1 MSQFNLS
8 IENLGAARLLAN
20 PDNVEL
26 RQVITRVKANVAS
39 LERGSLYGDR
49 YGGGKTLTQIVGET
63 WLDNPKMSDA
73 ALIANA
79 SHTIKDT
86 SSLISKESQDITQRR
101 FPDYASNPLQRF
113 AASLKAIFISSSPED
128 VEQIATEILEGN
140 SSYGLLGPGERT
152 PRINQ
157 RYTIDDPVG
166 IGTSIHDNNTA
177 NDEINRQK
185 VAEGQLPANFVEQN
199 SENTAV
205 WGYASDE
212 GSALAMFFGV
222 LRDAPSRPETDTGIV
237 GAAVGGQIASYFVDD
252 NFASQLLVKPIGATV
267 TGWIGDSVDQL
278 FTDDKSIGFISLPN
292 RFISN
297 TISNV
302 ASLVSGEISEEV
314 IELLDLDSPLE
325 QIATSTIVSTT
336 TSRGLALTADSL
348 LGSEIAI
355 KYFGA
360 SPVATQVQVVDSLGE
375 IKGQAVADFSLSSFG
390 TSLANAGGAAIG
402 SFAGA
407 QASDKLLNTDS
418 REAQFGGSLGSTVG
432 SILGQMFIPIPIP
445 GAGAAIGAAVGNLY
459 GSFIGYLLDEAP
471 VLAYILAPGA
481 SIVIEVVDFLVDED
495 FPRAAYVVKA
505 EDGTFLAEFAYELD
519 EGSIELAEA
528 LGKAAENQLNYWTST
543 IGGTVLSSDNIYYGH
558 RADEDGNQ
566 MVYQL
571 EDDAPGG
578 SSWRRRVG
586 FGDDSEAAVEAGVTV
601 QLTTTKIEGGDLY
614 IKRALANLEETRGS
628 LEELNKVFQAAKEY
642 GISKDNSVL
651 YAEYVED
658 LEENAIPNADKK
670 IVELRSRP
678 WERFVPPSLD
688 ESIITEVS
696 EELSPETIEL
706 SLENDDLIIDGKRE
720 VNWIKTQFGNKPQ
733 FIRFNDDSL
742 YNIVVYI
749 EPIVA
754 IPGGLLG
761 GDSDPVIIGEETKVK
776 LELYTPD
783 PTIRDFGLEFLPTQ
797 VSLALN
803 GNDLIVEG
811 EVISDW
817 LTKTGAR
824 LKYLRFADGSRFQIV
839 AENGNVQLQHEF
851 VSNWKEIKAR
861 AAALNLDTPQASD
874 LYKGDDLT
882 QIIHANGGI
891 VQGEDDSNDV
901 LISSAA
907 AETLKGGR
915 GDDIYRYSSGNG
927 SDIIEDTGGVDVIE
941 LGGNIQ
947 LNDLTLTQNNND
959 LTITI
964 AAANSASNAAEDKIT
979 IKDIASNSIEF
990 IRLSNNEEY
999 LINNASGQ
1007 WQLIPASTVQTSSN
1021 DSAILQGTLGRD
1033 TLRGTGENDTL
1044 QGGSGND
1051 IYLYSIGDGNR
1062 TTIYDTGD
1070 YEGIVRDGGTDTLVL
1085 GTTTLPLLALEE
1097 KDLIV
1102 TVAYVPPSLDA
1113 DSGAAEPQ
1121 PIEIRVKDWTEEN
1134 SRIEFIRLANGQ
1146 DYVPVIQQDGSVT
1159 LQSTQIDGQS
1169 TVDVQLDVPDSYEL
1183 SSRNLAVVDF
1193 QGNGLQLISAQDA
1206 FAMSDQDDDGSLEQ
1220 TGWVAPTDGFLVID
1234 QNNDGQITDLNEFI
1248 SLTAQPEVTH
1258 LNSLNSNGDNFLN
1271 VQDDSFNQLRIWT
1284 DNNGNNRVELGE
1296 LAALHRYGI
1305 ADISLHSQAKNFEL
1319 AGNLVSSST
1328 YFTQLG
1334 YRYRNRSQIFDVA
1347 FAYNPDG
1354 VKLEELGNGLN
1365 QFTFENKPN
1374 IIVADST
1381 ASDLNLEIDPTLTY
1395 SVTGGGGNDTLRV
1408 LPGST
1413 AGAILNGGDGDD
1425 TLVGGDGFDILNGAE
1440 GRDVIK
1446 GGGGD
1451 DTITVDQDDFL
1462 FALDGG
1468 DGFDIVTID
1477 ERDRF
1482 HLKLSDRNNIE
1493 SIIGNRGGDDITYE
1507 GSNSVLISGGTGN
1520 DTLTGGD
1527 GDDQIEG
1534 GENDDDLFG
1543 GDGNDLILGSIGDDQ
1558 LHGEDDDDQLYGQA
1572 GDDLLEGGNGNDF
1585 LDGSIGNDLL
1595 IGGKG
1600 DNTYVFGRDYGVD
1613 TIDIDY
1619 RHTGIETVSFKSGIT
1634 PEDITFWRKSDSVY
1648 EQDNLYIAIKD
1659 THDRLIIKDQFAGLN
1674 SGVDQF
1680 IFADGSTL
1688 EIAEIKAQLL
1698 ESTNGDDSLFG
1709 YYKED
1714 SVLDGGAGNDTLDGD
1729 SGENI
1734 YAFGRGY
1741 GIDTIITSYNSDL
1754 ETVRFNSGITPA
1766 DVILSR
1772 LSGSSPSDKL
1782 QISIKNT
1789 LDRLIVEDQ
1798 FRGNAYNIDQF
1809 SFADGTTWTA
1819 RDVELQLLQS
1829 TDGDD
1834 TLIGY
1839 FGSDDILQGD
1849 AGNDTLDGN
1858 SGQNTYIFGRG
1869 DGVDTID
1876 SNYNSGVDTL
1886 KFKAGISST
1895 DITFWREPSS
1905 TSSVHNRLYFGIK
1918 NTSDQVIVEDH
1929 FFGSEYGID
1938 EVVFDNGTTWTRE
1951 YIEAQLLQSTNGDD
1965 MLTGYAGDDLL
1976 DGAGGNDIL
1985 NGKTGQNTYR
1995 FGRGDGVD
2003 RITSNYN
2010 TKVDTLQLESGIS
2023 PTDLSFARKPSN
2035 VAERNDLYIGINN
2048 TADRIIIED
2057 QFYGNGYGIDQI
2069 KFADGTVISSDDISA
2084 MSLPESIPGDDIFV
2098 GADEENTLGDANG
2111 NDLFQGGIGNDTYV
2125 FNRGHGQDTIEE
2137 DNLGFNSYYDI
2148 VKFGAGLNPE
2158 TMKIVREDKNLVFI
2172 IPDSSD
2178 RLTIKDQFDY
2188 AYEAISIE
2196 EFQFDGGKAIWTKED
2211 IKQYL
2216 LTSNSTN
2223 GNDLVVG
2230 YSEGI
2235 NSETLDGGP
2244 GNDFLEGGA
2253 GDDSYTFKKGYGQDT
2268 IREDY
2273 SGLNS
2278 FYDTV
2283 NFGEGLTPDTM
2294 NIFRQEHHL
2303 IFDVEDT
2310 RDRLIIENQ
2319 FDYPYESVAV
2329 EEFSFNN
2336 GASVWTKEDIK
2347 RYLIEINSTD
2357 GDDIIVG
2364 YSEDDSSGLGDNS
2377 SETLD
2382 GGLGN
2387 DVLRGGTGDD
2397 TYIFDYGYGQD
2408 LIEEDEY
2415 IWDSN
2420 YDTVKFGAG
2429 LTLNTMSL
2437 FREGNDLVFKVNGSD
2452 DRLTIRTQFN
2462 NPNEALSIEEFQFD
2476 NGSIV
2481 WTKEDIKRYLIELNS
2496 TDGDDIIVG
2505 YSEDDSSGLG
2515 DNSSETLD
2523 GGLGN
2528 DVLRGGTG
2536 DDTYIFDY
2544 GYGQDLIEEDE
2555 YIWDS
2560 NYDTVKFGAGLSPDT
2575 MEIVRKDNTLIFK
2588 VNGRSD
2594 RLTIEKQF
2602 DYPSEA
2608 YSVEEFQFDDGEIVW
2623 TKEDIKRY
2631 LLDINS
2637 TDGDDHIVGYS
2648 WTGHDDTL
2656 DGGIGHDLLEGGFG
2670 DDTYIFKAGY
2680 GKDIIQEDAYG
2691 SNSYH
2696 DTVKFGVGLT
2706 PDTLEILRQGE
2717 DLIFRLKGE
2726 EDQLTIER
2734 QFGTGEYYA
2743 VEEFQF
2749 DDGAIIWTKEDI
2761 KLAATEILPSPV
2773 LVTTAFD
2780 VVNDH
2785 LPTGEATITFT
2796 LENQGAVDAT
2806 AFDVGII
2813 HSNDDIIGNA
2823 DDVLVDTFTVNRL
2836 TSGQKSTQT
2845 KTVQLSRDLLNSRAQ
2860 VDDLTGLGSDHVSAS
2875 YDYLGIVIDPSNQLD
2890 DDIAPDDA
2898 LQGEGINKDDITYFP
2913 WDIDGNGLITPT
2925 DTIFVINRLGRS
2937 TPAADIK
2944 ADFDGNGVITPTD
2957 AISSIN
2963 RLGYSINPNVF
2974 E

>member
-1 MSQFNLS
+1 MADGKYKPIDQIRVGDEVMAFEALGELQPRKVTQTFVKYEQDVVALGNIRVTLGHSFLQSDGTFKPLANIAKDGFLVGVSGKLVPHPGIALINGKYTVYNFSVEGLHTYIAGEYRVHNESLS
-8 IENLGAARLLAN
+8 LYKPVTQTGVIGAA
-20 PDNVEL
+20 
-26 RQVITRVKANVAS
+26 I
-39 LERGSLYGDR
+39 
-49 YGGGKTLTQIVGET
+49 
-63 WLDNPKMSDA
+63 
-73 ALIANA
+73 
-79 SHTIKDT
+79 
-86 SSLISKESQDITQRR
+86 
-101 FPDYASNPLQRF
+101 
-113 AASLKAIFISSSPED
+113 
-128 VEQIATEILEGN
+128 
-140 SSYGLLGPGERT
+140 
-152 PRINQ
+152 
-157 RYTIDDPVG
+157 
-166 IGTSIHDNNTA
+166 
-177 NDEINRQK
+177 
-185 VAEGQLPANFVEQN
+185 
-199 SENTAV
+199 
-205 WGYASDE
+205 
-212 GSALAMFFGV
+212 
-222 LRDAPSRPETDTGIV
+222 
-237 GAAVGGQIASYFVDD
+237 GGQIGGYVASDT
-252 NFASQLLVKPIGATV
+252 FASQLISRSIGSTV
-267 TGWIGDSVDQL
+267 TGWIGDAIEYDLVYDETL
-278 FTDDKSIGFISLPN
+278 EALALPN
-292 RFISN
+292 RFVSSLISN
-297 TISNV
+297 AV
-302 ASLVSGEISEEV
+302 SLGAGELSEEV
-314 IELLDLDSPLE
+314 IDLLDLDSPLE
-325 QIATSTIVSTT
+325 QIAASTIISSTA
-336 TSRGLALTADSL
+336 SYGLALAANSL
-348 LGSEIAI
+348 LGDAIAI

-360 SPVATQVQVVDSLGE
+360 NPVVDQLGR
-375 IKGQAVADFSLSSFG
+375 IQRTNGQAVADLSLSSFAS
-390 TSLANAGGAAIG
+390 SLANAGGAALG
-402 SFAGA
+402 SLAGA
-407 QASDKLLNTDS
+407 EASDKFLNTDS
-418 REAQFGGSLGSTVG
+418 REAQIGGSLGSTVG
-432 SILGQMFIPIPIP
+432 SILGQMLPIPIP
-445 GAGAAIGAAVGNLY
+445 GVGAAIGAAVGNLY

-505 EDGTFLAEFAYELD
+505 EDGIFLAEFAYELD

-1354 VKLEELGNGLN
+1354 VRLEELGGGLN

-1374 IIVADST
+1374 IIIADST
-1381 ASDLNLEIDPTLTY
+1381 AGDLDLVIDPTATY
-1395 SVTGGGGNDTLRV
+1395 SITGGDGNDQLTV
-1408 LPGST
+1408 LAGST
-1413 AGAILNGGDGDD
+1413 AGAILNGGDGND
-1425 TLVGGDGFDILNGAE
+1425 TLTGADGFDILNGGK

-1446 GGGGD
+1446 AGGGD
-1451 DTITVDQDDFL
+1451 DTITVDSDDNL
-1462 FALDGG
+1462 YALDGG

-1482 HLKLSDRNNIE
+1482 HLTLEDRNNIE
-1493 SIIGNRGGDDITYE
+1493 SIIGNRAADKITYS

-1520 DTLTGGD
+1520 DNLTGGD

-1534 GENDDDLFG
+1534 GENDDELAG
-1543 GDGNDLILGSIGDDQ
+1543 GKGNDLILGSIGDDR
-1558 LHGEDDDDQLYGQA
+1558 LYGEDDDDQLYGQE
-1572 GDDLLEGGNGNDF
+1572 GDDYLEGGRGDDY
-1585 LDGSIGNDLL
+1585 LDGSIGNDILV
-1595 IGGKG
+1595 GGAG
-1600 DNTYVFGRDYGVD
+1600 ENTYIFGRDYGVD
-1613 TIDIDY
+1613 TIDVDY
-1619 RHTGIETVSFKSGIT
+1619 NNTGIETVRFKAGIT
-1634 PEDITFWRKSDSVY
+1634 LEDVIFWRKSDSIY
-1648 EQDNLYIAIKD
+1648 ARDNLYIAIKN
-1659 THDRLIIKDQFAGLN
+1659 THDRLTIKDQFAGATY
-1674 SGVDQF
+1674 GVDQF
-1680 IFADGSTL
+1680 VFADGTTL
-1688 EIAEIKAQLL
+1688 AIAEVKAQLL
-1698 ESTNGDDSLFG
+1698 ESTDGDDGLFG
-1709 YYKED
+1709 YDRED
-1714 SVLDGGAGNDTLDGD
+1714 NVLDGGAGNDTLDGD
-1729 SGENI
+1729 SGENV
-1734 YAFGRGY
+1734 YVFGRGY
-1741 GIDTIITSYNSDL
+1741 GIDTITTSYNSDF
-1754 ETVRFNSGITPA
+1754 ETVRFNPDISPA

-1772 LSGSSPSDKL
+1772 QPGSSPLTDKL

-1789 LDRLIVEDQ
+1789 HDRLIIADQ
-1798 FRGNAYNIDQF
+1798 FRGDAYNIDQF
-1809 SFADGTTWTA
+1809 VFSDGTTWTA
-1819 RDVELQLLQS
+1819 EDIEVQLLQP
-1829 TDGDD
+1829 TEGDD

-1839 FGSDDILQGD
+1839 ASDDLLRGE
-1849 AGNDTLDGN
+1849 AGNDTLAGD

-1869 DGVDTID
+1869 DGVDTLR
-1876 SNYNSGVDTL
+1876 SNYNSNIDTL
-1886 KFKAGISST
+1886 RLKVGIAPADVT
-1895 DITFWREPSS
+1895 VWREPNS
-1905 TSSVHNRLYFGIK
+1905 TSGSQNLFIGIK
-1918 NTSDQVIVEDH
+1918 NTSDQFIVENQ
-1929 FFGSEYGID
+1929 FFGSPYGLD
-1938 EVVFDNGTTWTRE
+1938 EVVFDDGTIWTRE
-1951 YIEAQLLQSTNGDD
+1951 YLESQLLQSTDADD
-1965 MLTGYAGDDLL
+1965 ILIGYAEDDLL
-1976 DGAGGNDIL
+1976 DGKMGNDTL
-1985 NGKTGQNTYR
+1985 NGGLGQNTYV
-1995 FGRGDGVD
+1995 FGRGGGVD
-2003 RITSNYN
+2003 KITSNYN
-2010 TKVDTLQLESGIS
+2010 PSPDTLRLEEGIS
-2023 PTDLSFARKPSN
+2023 SADIVFARN
-2035 VAERNDLYIGINN
+2035 VNNSVERNNLYIGIKN
-2048 TADRIIIED
+2048 TADRLIIED
-2057 QFYGNGYGIDQI
+2057 QFYSSSYGIDQI
-2069 KFADGTVISSDDISA
+2069 QFADGTVISRADLNA
-2084 MSLPESIPGDDIFV
+2084 LTLPETIPGDDTLL
-2098 GADEENTLGDANG
+2098 GDDAENILGDANG
-2111 NDLFQGGIGNDTYV
+2111 NDILQGGRGDDIYI

-2137 DNLGFNSYYDI
+2137 DYLGFNSYYDT
-2148 VKFGAGLNPE
+2148 VKFGTGLTPE
-2158 TMKIVREDKNLVFI
+2158 TMRIIRKGDDLVFI
-2172 IPDSSD
+2172 VPNSSD
-2178 RLTIKDQFDY
+2178 RLTIKNQFNY
-2188 AYEAISIE
+2188 VSEVISVE
-2196 EFQFDGGKAIWTKED
+2196 EFQFDNGGAIWTKED

-2216 LTSNSTN
+2216 LTVNSTN
-2223 GNDLVVG
+2223 GNDFIAG
-2230 YSEGI
+2230 YSQGI
-2235 NSETLDGGP
+2235 NSETLDGGL
-2244 GNDFLEGGA
+2244 GNDVLEGGA
-2253 GDDSYTFKKGYGQDT
+2253 GDDSYTFKLGYGQDI

-2273 SGLNS
+2273 LGLNS

-2283 NFGEGLTPDTM
+2283 NFGAG
-2294 NIFRQEHHL
+2294 
-2303 IFDVEDT
+2303 
-2310 RDRLIIENQ
+2310 
-2319 FDYPYESVAV
+2319 
-2329 EEFSFNN
+2329 
-2336 GASVWTKEDIK
+2336 
-2347 RYLIEINSTD
+2347 
-2357 GDDIIVG
+2357 
-2364 YSEDDSSGLGDNS
+2364 
-2377 SETLD
+2377 
-2382 GGLGN
+2382 
-2387 DVLRGGTGDD
+2387 LRGCMKSDC
-2397 TYIFDYGYGQD
+2397 GYQ
-2408 LIEEDEY
+2408 
-2415 IWDSN
+2415 
-2420 YDTVKFGAG
+2420 
-2429 LTLNTMSL
+2429 
-2437 FREGNDLVFKVNGSD
+2437 
-2452 DRLTIRTQFN
+2452 IR
-2462 NPNEALSIEEFQFD
+2462 PNA
-2476 NGSIV
+2476 
-2481 WTKEDIKRYLIELNS
+2481 
-2496 TDGDDIIVG
+2496 
-2505 YSEDDSSGLG
+2505 
-2515 DNSSETLD
+2515 
-2523 GGLGN
+2523 
-2528 DVLRGGTG
+2528 
-2536 DDTYIFDY
+2536 
-2544 GYGQDLIEEDE
+2544 
-2555 YIWDS
+2555 
-2560 NYDTVKFGAGLSPDT
+2560 
-2575 MEIVRKDNTLIFK
+2575 
-2588 VNGRSD
+2588 
-2594 RLTIEKQF
+2594 
-2602 DYPSEA
+2602 
-2608 YSVEEFQFDDGEIVW
+2608 
-2623 TKEDIKRY
+2623 
-2631 LLDINS
+2631 
-2637 TDGDDHIVGYS
+2637 
-2648 WTGHDDTL
+2648 
-2656 DGGIGHDLLEGGFG
+2656 
-2670 DDTYIFKAGY
+2670 
-2680 GKDIIQEDAYG
+2680 
-2691 SNSYH
+2691 
-2696 DTVKFGVGLT
+2696 
-2706 PDTLEILRQGE
+2706 
-2717 DLIFRLKGE
+2717 
-2726 EDQLTIER
+2726 
-2734 QFGTGEYYA
+2734 
-2743 VEEFQF
+2743 
-2749 DDGAIIWTKEDI
+2749 
-2761 KLAATEILPSPV
+2761 
-2773 LVTTAFD
+2773 
-2780 VVNDH
+2780 
-2785 LPTGEATITFT
+2785 
-2796 LENQGAVDAT
+2796 
-2806 AFDVGII
+2806 
-2813 HSNDDIIGNA
+2813 
-2823 DDVLVDTFTVNRL
+2823 
-2836 TSGQKSTQT
+2836 
-2845 KTVQLSRDLLNSRAQ
+2845 
-2860 VDDLTGLGSDHVSAS
+2860 
-2875 YDYLGIVIDPSNQLD
+2875 
-2890 DDIAPDDA
+2890 
-2898 LQGEGINKDDITYFP
+2898 
-2913 WDIDGNGLITPT
+2913 
-2925 DTIFVINRLGRS
+2925 
-2937 TPAADIK
+2937 
-2944 ADFDGNGVITPTD
+2944 
-2957 AISSIN
+2957 
-2963 RLGYSINPNVF
+2963 
-2974 E
+2974 